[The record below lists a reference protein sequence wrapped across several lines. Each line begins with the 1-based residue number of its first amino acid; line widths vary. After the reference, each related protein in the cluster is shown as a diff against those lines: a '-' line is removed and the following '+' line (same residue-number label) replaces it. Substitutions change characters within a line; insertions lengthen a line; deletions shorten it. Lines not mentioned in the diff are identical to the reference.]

1 MRKRVISVVLAA
13 GFFCMAASASG
24 APLIQGTASVIDG
37 DTIEIHGER
46 IRLDAIDAPEHSQ
59 LCLDAAGNRYRCGQ
73 KSAFALADMIGRS
86 TVTCEP
92 KGHDRYRRTIAVCFS
107 GETNLN
113 AWMLA
118 QGWAVAFRKYGID
131 YIGEEDNARLARR
144 GIWAGSFEMPW
155 DWRARKK

>member
-1 MRKRVISVVLAA
+1 MRKRVISAVLTA
-13 GFFCMAASASG
+13 GFFCIVAPASG

-46 IRLDAIDAPEHSQ
+46 IRLDAIDAPESSQ

-113 AWMLA
+113 AWMVV